1 MKNRLQAVKNGGIVA
16 KMTNK
21 CRCFPLLSQKI
32 VSRVVARIISTLSR
46 AFIHCMAK
54 LVATQHVKQQ
64 VFKSNTSNR
73 RDRIAFHHVN
83 RLSLYTSR
91 FERN

>member
-1 MKNRLQAVKNGGIVA
+1 MKNGGIVA

-32 VSRVVARIISTLSR
+32 VSRIVARIISTLSH
-46 AFIHCMAK
+46 ASIHCVAK

-64 VFKSNTSNR
+64 IFESNTSNR
-73 RDRIAFHHVN
+73 RDRIAFHYVN
-83 RLSLYTSR
+83 RLFLCTSR